1 MRRVDL
7 QCEKEE
13 FDLKKLIEETLEK
26 ENLKI
31 DEENKIIAILDN
43 ETICLGNR
51 KEKIKR
57 EIEWIYENNFNK
69 EIILI
74 VPYNEKANLEIEIRE
89 KVKVKIKEK

>member
-1 MRRVDL
+1 MRRVEL

-51 KEKIKR
+51 KEKIKK
-57 EIEWIYENNFNK
+57 EIKWIYENNFNK
-69 EIILI
+69 EIILVI
-74 VPYNEKANLEIEIRE
+74 PYNEKANLEIEIRE
-89 KVKVKIKEK
+89 KVSVKIKEK